1 MSDKPKRLFRSRN
14 ERMLAGVCGGL
25 GEFFVI
31 DPTLIRL
38 GTVVLTMVNPTI
50 FLGYLILAIIIPL
63 ESSSDQGTFQTS
75 DAPDTS
81 KEESV
86 QQAG

>member
-1 MSDKPKRLFRSRN
+1 MSDKPKRLYRSRD

-38 GTVVLTMVNPTI
+38 GAVILTMVNPTV
-50 FLGYLILAIIIPL
+50 FLGYLILAVIIPL
-63 ESSSDQGTFQTS
+63 ESSKDHG
-75 DAPDTS
+75 AILAPPDTTS
-81 KEESV
+81 EENP
-86 QQAG
+86 QQAE

>member
-1 MSDKPKRLFRSRN
+1 MSDKPKRLYRSRN

-38 GTVVLTMVNPTI
+38 GAVILTLVNPTV
-50 FLGYLILAIIIPL
+50 FLGYLILAVIIPL
-63 ESSSDQGTFQTS
+63 ESSEDHGTIL
-75 DAPDTS
+75 APPPDTAS
-81 KEESV
+81 EENPP
-86 QQAG
+86 QAE